1 MGESASRSTL
11 GLHRFFK
18 SVLFH
23 ASRHGRAAEVV
34 GWSNAL
40 AALGIGVGVV
50 ALGAALPFGVV
61 AAVIAFTLLRVALA
75 HRVTL
80 CLAACMGTL
89 SVAASGGALAWL
101 FAHAIESWPSAPW
114 LGLVVGAIA
123 AGVVP
128 AWAYHEL
135 AVLRANGIPDSLV
148 QPAPSSH

>member
-1 MGESASRSTL
+1 MRPKPGLTRIFRS
-11 GLHRFFK
+11 
-18 SVLFH
+18 VVFH

-34 GWSNAL
+34 GWSNAV
-40 AALGIGVGVV
+40 AALGLGAGAV
-50 ALGAALPFGVV
+50 ALGAPILGGVV
-61 AAVIAFTLLRVALA
+61 AAVIAFALLRFALA

-89 SVAASGGALAWL
+89 AVAASGGALAWL

-114 LGLVVGAIA
+114 VGLVAGAIA